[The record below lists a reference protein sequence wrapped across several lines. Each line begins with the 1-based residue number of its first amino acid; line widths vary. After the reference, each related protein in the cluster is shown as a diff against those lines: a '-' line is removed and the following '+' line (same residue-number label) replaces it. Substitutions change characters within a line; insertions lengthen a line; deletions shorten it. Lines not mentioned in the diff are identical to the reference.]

1 MSNNSI
7 YQLAILVKEKVL
19 EVMKYQYIDFTP
31 LNPLL
36 ELEES
41 SLNGILEQFR
51 GVDKCDLYYRDGEFH
66 YRGHG
71 LLIPSTRKLMNY
83 ISEHQREIR
92 TR

>member
-7 YQLAILVKEKVL
+7 YQLAILIKEKVL

-36 ELEES
+36 ELNET

-51 GVDKCDLYYRDGEFH
+51 GVDQCDLYFRDGQFH

-83 ISEHQREIR
+83 ISEHQKEI
-92 TR
+92 TLN